1 MSLPSLPPTPS
12 SHPPSGP
19 SKQDGHTDPAPLDLT
34 RILELRVNSPSVRL
48 YPVPPSTISNDM
60 LAATAMTPGAGSP
73 AIHSDSICLL
83 SGPLGEFLRYS
94 RQEASKW
101 LIDLAHDICDPA
113 NLHGSLLVWKEPQQQ
128 WRPVAS
134 TDPLTASIYRYDL
147 PVGITVGLSKISHR
161 VRKSV
166 TTATGNASTTADRV
180 KRRDGE
186 CWVTGITDPLVNS
199 HICPK
204 RMGDLIG
211 RIVFRTFTSLAP
223 APNLSI
229 YDEIFGLT
237 LSQTLDAWFDN
248 YQMGLRFVSPNHY
261 ECHMFAIEPADE
273 EYTILGRTRR
283 PAAYPAIHGHHASPP
298 RPQLN
303 KVPPP
308 GLFRWHYLQCV
319 LQRFAH
325 DDYKNLAN
333 INFSELP
340 LRMEGDSDDDGTDS
354 EAEWPSLGLDLGRD
368 VENSLEEREE
378 RHRAVAKWIS

>member
-1 MSLPSLPPTPS
+1 MSLPSLPPIPPF
-12 SHPPSGP
+12 HPPSGP
-19 SKQDGHTDPAPLDLT
+19 SKQDGNTDAAPLDLT

-48 YPVPPSTISNDM
+48 YPVPPPTISNDM
-60 LAATAMTPGAGSP
+60 LAATAMTPGTTSP
-73 AIHSDSICLL
+73 ATHSICLL
-83 SGPLGEFLRYS
+83 SGPLGEILRYS

-113 NLHGSLLVWKEPQQQ
+113 NLRGSLLVWKEPQQQ
-128 WRPVAS
+128 WRPVAN

-161 VRKSV
+161 VRKS
-166 TTATGNASTTADRV
+166 ATGNASTMADRV

-186 CWVTGITDPLVNS
+186 CWVTAVDDPL
-199 HICPK
+199 
-204 RMGDLIG
+204 RMGDHIG

-229 YDEIFGLT
+229 YDEIFGLS
-237 LSQTLDAWFDN
+237 LSETLDAWFDK
-248 YQMGLRFVSPNHY
+248 YQMGLRFVSPNNY
-261 ECHMFAIEPADE
+261 ECHMFAIEPANM
-273 EYTILGRTRR
+273 EYTILGRSRR
-283 PAAYPAIHGHHASPP
+283 PAAYPAVHGHHAIPP

-303 KVPPP
+303 NVPPP

-319 LQRFAH
+319 LKRFAH

-368 VENSLEEREE
+368 VENSLEECEE
-378 RHRAVAKWIS
+378 RHRAVAKWISTTV

>member
-1 MSLPSLPPTPS
+1 MALPSLPPIPPF
-12 SHPPSGP
+12 HPSGP
-19 SKQDGHTDPAPLDLT
+19 SKQDGHTDAAPLDLT
-34 RILELRVNSPSVRL
+34 RILELRVNSPSVR
-48 YPVPPSTISNDM
+48 
-60 LAATAMTPGAGSP
+60 
-73 AIHSDSICLL
+73 
-83 SGPLGEFLRYS
+83 
-94 RQEASKW
+94 ASKW

-113 NLHGSLLVWKEPQQQ
+113 NLRGSLLVWKEPQQQ
-128 WRPVAS
+128 WRPVAN

-161 VRKSV
+161 ARKSV
-166 TTATGNASTTADRV
+166 SATTTGNASTMADHV

-186 CWVTGITDPLVNS
+186 CWVTAIDDPLGNS

-204 RMGDLIG
+204 RMGDHIG

-229 YDEIFGLT
+229 YDEIFGLS
-237 LSQTLDAWFDN
+237 LSKTLDAWFDK

-261 ECHMFAIEPADE
+261 ECHMFAIEPANM
-273 EYTILGRTRR
+273 EYTIVGRFRR
-283 PAAYPAIHGHHASPP
+283 PAAYPAVHGHHAIPP
-298 RPQLN
+298 RPQFN

-319 LQRFAH
+319 LKRFAH

-333 INFSELP
+333 INFPELP

-368 VENSLEEREE
+368 VENSFEE
-378 RHRAVAKWIS
+378 RHRAVAKWISTTV